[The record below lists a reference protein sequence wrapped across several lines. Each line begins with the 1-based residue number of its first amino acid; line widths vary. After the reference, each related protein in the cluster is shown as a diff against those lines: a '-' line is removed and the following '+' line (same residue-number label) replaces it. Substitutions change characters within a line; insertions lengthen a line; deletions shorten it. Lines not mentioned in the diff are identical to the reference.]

1 MRGIE
6 FFGVE
11 DIFLGGGEQKFS
23 LNGDLIIWS
32 MEKLGS
38 AFFFFF
44 GAEKYFWEGGM
55 GKKILVERG

>member
-1 MRGIE
+1 MG
-6 FFGVE
+6 

-44 GAEKYFWEGGM
+44 GAEKYFWEGGN
-55 GKKILVERG
+55 GKKDFGGTGLTNFHFW